1 MDRDTLKEILKN
13 IGKKC
18 GEELGELS
26 SSYKVSVI
34 ELLRLE
40 YYLWCQE
47 WWIVN
52 INKYNNF
59 FT

>member
-40 YYLWCQE
+40 YYL
-47 WWIVN
+47 
-52 INKYNNF
+52 
-59 FT
+59 